1 MNSKFF
7 RGYIVLLLTLVFAF
21 AVKADE
27 VDKFVRAVM
36 QERQVPGAAIA
47 IVKNGKIVKK
57 QGYGLANVELD
68 VPVTTET
75 VFEIGSVTK
84 QMTAAAVMLLVE
96 DGKVNLDEKISAYLP
111 NTPDAWKNVSVRNL
125 LTHTSGIKSY
135 TAIGAG
141 FELTKHLKRDEFIKA
156 LSSYPLDFETSSRY
170 SYSNSGYNLLGFI
183 IEAASEK
190 SYWDFM
196 RERIFQKLGMTHT
209 FDRDPKYIV
218 KNRATGYELEN
229 GAFTGRDYDL
239 TDLFS
244 AGAVISTVEDLAK
257 WDAAWRNDTLLK
269 KTSKMEAWKPF
280 VLSDGKSNPYG
291 FGWNV
296 ADFRG
301 HRLIS
306 HSGSTAGFNAQI
318 SRFTDDDL
326 TVIVLTNLGDSG
338 YAGTIAR
345 GIAKIYIPAISIK
358 EMKAQLEPDGSRAV
372 RFAIVLRNRME
383 NKINTEYLAENLI
396 KALSTERAKAN
407 NARIASMGTL
417 KNLWFVGA
425 ESSGDSKIY
434 RYKVETAKLRWLL
447 WRFAVD
453 ADGKISE
460 MTLEDEE

>member
-1 MNSKFF
+1 MNSKFIRLNIALIF
-7 RGYIVLLLTLVFAF
+7 ALVFAF
-21 AVKADE
+21 SAKADE
-27 VDKFVRAVM
+27 VDRFVRAVM
-36 QERQVPGAAIA
+36 QERKVPGAAIA
-47 IVKNGKIVKK
+47 VVKNGKTVKK
-57 QGYGLANVELD
+57 QGYGVASVEFN
-68 VPVTTET
+68 VPVTAET
-75 VFEIGSVTK
+75 VFEIGSITK
-84 QMTAAAVMLLVE
+84 QMTGAGILLLVE
-96 DGKVNLDEKISAYLP
+96 EGKINLDEKISVYLP
-111 NTPDAWKNVSVRNL
+111 NTPEAWRNVTVRNL

-135 TAIGAG
+135 TAIGVG
-141 FELTKHLKRDEFIKA
+141 FELTKRLKRDDFIKA
-156 LSSYPLDFETSSRY
+156 LAQYPLDFETGSRY

-183 IEAASEK
+183 IEAVSGK

-229 GAFTGRDYDL
+229 GAYTGRDYDL

-269 KTSKMEAWKPF
+269 KESKAEAWKPF
-280 VLSDGKSNPYG
+280 VLTDGKPNPYG
-291 FGWNV
+291 FGWSV

-326 TVIVLTNLGDSG
+326 TVIVLTNLGDAG
-338 YAGTIAR
+338 FAGTIAR

-358 EMKAQLEPDGSRAV
+358 AMKPQTNADAKLTETFLNA
-372 RFAIVLRNRME
+372 LRERME
-383 NKINTEYLAENLI
+383 NKFSSEFLTENLI
-396 KALSTERAKAN
+396 KSLSTERAKAN
-407 NARIASMGTL
+407 NARIASFGAV
-417 KNLWFVGA
+417 KNLVFVGS
-425 ESSGDSKIY
+425 EDSGGSKIY
-434 RYKVETAKLRWLL
+434 RYTAETAKRLFL
-447 WRFAVD
+447 WRLTFN

>member
-1 MNSKFF
+1 MHSKFV
-7 RGYIVLLLTLVFAF
+7 RLNIAVLFAF
-21 AVKADE
+21 LFVFSARADE

-47 IVKNGKIVKK
+47 VVRHGKIIKQ
-57 QGYGLANVELD
+57 QGYGTANVELD
-68 VPVTTET
+68 VPVTTRT

-96 DGKVNLDEKISAYLP
+96 DGKINLDEKISAYLP
-111 NTPDAWKNVSVRNL
+111 NTPEAWKRVTVRNL

-135 TAIGAG
+135 TFIGAG
-141 FELTKHLKRDEFIKA
+141 FELSKHLTRDEFIRA
-156 LSSYPLDFETSSRY
+156 LSAYPLDFEPGSRY

-183 IEAASEK
+183 IEAASQK
-190 SYWDFM
+190 SYWEFM

-218 KNRATGYELEN
+218 KNRATGYELEK

-239 TDLFS
+239 TDLFA
-244 AGAVISTVEDLAK
+244 AGAIISTVEDLAK
-257 WDAAWRNDTLLK
+257 WDMAWRGETLLK
-269 KTSKMEAWKPF
+269 RESKAEAWKPF
-280 VLSDGKSNPYG
+280 VLTDGKSNPYG

-306 HSGSTAGFNAQI
+306 HSGSTAGFNSQI
-318 SRFTDDDL
+318 SRFVDDDL
-326 TVIVLTNLGDSG
+326 TVIVLTNLGDAG

-358 EMKAQLEPDGSRAV
+358 ALKPQTGADAKLNEMFES
-372 RFAIVLRNRME
+372 ILRERLE
-383 NKINTEYLAENLI
+383 NKFSSEYLSDSLI
-396 KALSTERAKAN
+396 KSLSTERAKAN
-407 NARIASMGTL
+407 NARLASFGAVKTGT
-417 KNLWFVGA
+417 FVGS
-425 ESSGDSKIY
+425 EDSGSSKIY
-434 RYKVETAKLRWLL
+434 RYRVETAKRLFL
-447 WRFAVD
+447 WRFAVNSE
-453 ADGKISE
+453 GKVTD